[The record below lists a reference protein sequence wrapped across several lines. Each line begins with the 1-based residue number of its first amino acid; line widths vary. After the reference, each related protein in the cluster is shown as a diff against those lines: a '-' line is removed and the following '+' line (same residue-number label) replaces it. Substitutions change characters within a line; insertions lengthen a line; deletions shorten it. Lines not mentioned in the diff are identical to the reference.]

1 MPTQPNQTPK
11 LRLIATFGARE
22 QPADR
27 ELVRACLARE
37 SGAGDAL
44 WHKHGP
50 MVFRLLGRALG
61 PSSDAEDVAQ
71 DVFVTVFSKLETLR
85 NPDAL
90 QSFVYS
96 VAVRVLKWEFRK
108 RRARK
113 FLQLWGDAELP
124 EVQVAPVDSDARHAL
139 ERLYQVLDRMGAEE
153 RLVFSLRHLEGMKL
167 EEIASSL
174 GVSLATTKRKLQR
187 ASAWV
192 SAAVESDSA
201 LAAYGMKEEAP

>member
-1 MPTQPNQTPK
+1 
-11 LRLIATFGARE
+11 
-22 QPADR
+22 
-27 ELVRACLARE
+27 
-37 SGAGDAL
+37 
-44 WHKHGP
+44 

-61 PSSDAEDVAQ
+61 PTADVEDVAQ
-71 DVFVTVFSKLETLR
+71 DVFVTVFAKLETLR

-113 FLQLWGDAELP
+113 FLRLWGDAELP
-124 EVQVAPVDSDARHAL
+124 EMQVAPADTEARDAL
-139 ERLYQVLDRMGAEE
+139 ERLYRVLDRMGTEE

-187 ASAWV
+187 AGAWV
-192 SAAVESDSA
+192 SAAVESDPA
-201 LAAYGMKEEAP
+201 LASYGMKEEAP